1 MDPLSSVLSLL
12 KLRSYTSGGFDIGGD
27 FSIEFKHYDGIKCYV
42 LVSGECWL
50 EVEGIPNPM
59 RIVAG
64 DCFMLFSGTKFRLAS
79 DLSLPPV
86 DALSLFRPPL
96 DGAIAT
102 INGGGT
108 SFGLGGHFALS
119 GDSSILLNGMPPVIH
134 LSGQQERA
142 AMRWS
147 LEKMMEEL
155 RNPQPGG
162 SLVVEHLAQMML
174 VQALR
179 LHLAEAPRGGTGWF
193 LALADQQISAA
204 IAAIHSEPA
213 RRWTLQQ
220 LAERANMSRSAFAF
234 RFKEIVGVSPM
245 DYLTRWRMLVAAD
258 RLANSGDTISAISL
272 SLGYESESAFST
284 AFKRVMGLSPR
295 LYGQRRT
302 TLGIPCGRE
311 SDSSQFPLVA
321 SAEEDKLAAPSPLIQ
336 KTLSTFRI

>member
-12 KLRSYTSGGFDIGGD
+12 KLRSYTSGGFDIGGE
-27 FSIEFKHYDGIKCYV
+27 FSIEFKHYDGIKCYAIV
-42 LVSGECWL
+42 AGECWL
-50 EVEGIPNPM
+50 EVEGQREPM
-59 RIVAG
+59 RVVAG
-64 DCFMLFSGTKFRLAS
+64 DCFMLFSGTKFRLAT
-79 DLSLPPV
+79 DLSLPSV
-86 DALSLFRPPL
+86 DALTLFRPPL
-96 DGAIAT
+96 NGAIAT

-119 GDSSILLNGMPPVIH
+119 GDTSILLQGMPPVIH

-147 LEKMMEEL
+147 LEKMIEEL

-179 LHLAEAPRGGTGWF
+179 LHLAEGPRAGTGWF
-193 LALADQQISAA
+193 FALADQQISAA

-213 RRWTLQQ
+213 RRWTLPH

-234 RFKEIVGVSPM
+234 RFKEIVGASPM
-245 DYLTRWRMLVAAD
+245 DYLARWRMLLAAD
-258 RLANSGDTISAISL
+258 RLANSGDTISAISF

-295 LYGQRRT
+295 LYGQQRT
-302 TLGIPCGRE
+302 TLGVPCAHD
-311 SDSSQFPLVA
+311 SDSPGFPLVA
-321 SAEEDKLAAPSPLIQ
+321 QPAAD
-336 KTLSTFRI
+336 